1 MQPIPL
7 RTTVIGSYPF
17 PSWLIFASE
26 HIEQF
31 GPTDIVEMQEDAV
44 SIAVKDQIAAGLDVI
59 TDGNKLASTL
69 TYHSTPLL
77 KESIWRFVRT
87 SLGTACS

>member
-44 SIAVKDQIAAGLDVI
+44 SIAVKDQ
-59 TDGNKLASTL
+59 
-69 TYHSTPLL
+69 Y
-77 KESIWRFVRT
+77 RT
-87 SLGTACS
+87 IQ

>member
-7 RTTVIGSYPF
+7 RTVIGSYPF

-44 SIAVKDQIAAGLDVI
+44 SIAGQGPDCRRIGCNYRW
-59 TDGNKLASTL
+59 G
-69 TYHSTPLL
+69 
-77 KESIWRFVRT
+77 T
-87 SLGTACS
+87 SSLRL